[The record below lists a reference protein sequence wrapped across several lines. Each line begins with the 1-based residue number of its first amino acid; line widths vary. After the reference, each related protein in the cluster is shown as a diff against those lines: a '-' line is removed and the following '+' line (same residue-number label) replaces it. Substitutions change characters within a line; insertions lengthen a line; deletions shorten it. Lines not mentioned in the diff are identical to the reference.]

1 MNSETREGISNFELF
16 LLTVDQITEKQQ
28 VSGHN
33 SILEK
38 LPQLKKNDYIR
49 SILVVVYLITDQ
61 WK

>member
-1 MNSETREGISNFELF
+1 MNSETREGTSNLELF
-16 LLTVDQITEKQQ
+16 LLTVDQIKEKQQ

-38 LPQLKKNDYIR
+38 LTQLKKNDYRR

>member
-1 MNSETREGISNFELF
+1 MNSETREGTSNFELF

-38 LPQLKKNDYIR
+38 LTQLKKNDYIR